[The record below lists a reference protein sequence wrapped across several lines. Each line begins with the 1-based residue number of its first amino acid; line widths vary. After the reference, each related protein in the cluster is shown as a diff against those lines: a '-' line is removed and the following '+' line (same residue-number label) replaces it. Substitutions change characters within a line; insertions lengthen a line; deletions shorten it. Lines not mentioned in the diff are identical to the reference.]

1 MGKTIP
7 NKQIGRAVFNT
18 VDFTGEWLAS
28 FGRPELRGS
37 WIVWGGSGSGKT
49 TFMLQLAKYLTNF
62 GKVCYDSIEQGLT
75 LSFRKAWERVNML
88 EVGNNFALVEKE
100 NTSKEIW
107 DRLTKRHSPNV
118 IIIDSVNYMADL
130 NKAEYM
136 KLVKNFPNKL
146 FIFVAHE
153 KNREPMGMVA
163 KFIRYNSDIK
173 VRVEGYKAFITTR
186 YEDSEKNEGGEPY
199 TIWEEGAKNYWC
211 EPAQGINA
219 GAVK

>member
-18 VDFTGEWLAS
+18 VDFTGKWLAS

-62 GKVCYDSIEQGLT
+62 SKVCYDSIEQGLT

-88 EVGNNFALVEKE
+88 EAGNNFALVEKE

-107 DRLTKRHSPNV
+107 K
-118 IIIDSVNYMADL
+118 
-130 NKAEYM
+130 
-136 KLVKNFPNKL
+136 
-146 FIFVAHE
+146 
-153 KNREPMGMVA
+153 
-163 KFIRYNSDIK
+163 
-173 VRVEGYKAFITTR
+173 
-186 YEDSEKNEGGEPY
+186 
-199 TIWEEGAKNYWC
+199 YW
-211 EPAQGINA
+211 
-219 GAVK
+219 